1 MAKMSTESW
10 CTAWGS
16 IYWVQEDIQRDQ
28 HNDGRIQKSIVT
40 AVTGAEHE
48 QMRGIGSETE
58 TTCSISLT
66 ENRENTVTYVSPTV
80 FTG

>member
-40 AVTGAEHE
+40 TVTGAEHE
-48 QMRGIGSETE
+48 QMRGIGPYEKCVDAMWRNSMFVD
-58 TTCSISLT
+58 L
-66 ENRENTVTYVSPTV
+66 VSKN
-80 FTG
+80 